1 MSKLFKFL
9 WRALLEHARAV
20 DGSKAASR
28 SQHIAK
34 DSGIIEIS
42 IFSEFMVDLK
52 LSDGGV
58 VLLVVLLYFN
68 YTEKIYVC

>member
-9 WRALLEHARAV
+9 WRALLEYARAV
-20 DGSKAASR
+20 DGSKASR

-42 IFSEFMVDLK
+42 IFFEFMVDLK
-52 LSDGGV
+52 WSDGGV